1 MGSRINWSCFPPSS
15 DPRMLMVPPPSIIHG
30 QGDALSLQALGQL
43 WTSATDT
50 RSWQRTGIPPG
61 RKRKD
66 KRRMCRFILHV
77 QQNII
82 LEGHLLLSVFKVYRK
97 NSLCR
102 MAWHSALRAGVRGA
116 GPLCPPSSWGFIF
129 YIRSNVACKPLI
141 VWLLTFLLTVGFLL
155 KGQHYISNLWSM

>member
-1 MGSRINWSCFPPSS
+1 
-15 DPRMLMVPPPSIIHG
+15 MVPPPSIIHG

-43 WTSATDT
+43 WTSATAT

-116 GPLCPPSSWGFIF
+116 GSLCPPSSWGFIF
-129 YIRSNVACKPLI
+129 YIRAVI
-141 VWLLTFLLTVGFLL
+141 
-155 KGQHYISNLWSM
+155 YITMWHVSP